1 MKLILIYMS
10 ITAKEIQV
18 DENGCKYILFRIDV
32 YLTEYLFAIEIDEKC
47 YTGRDL
53 IFERK
58 RQKALEKKIGCRFII
73 INTRK
78 EGYDG
83 DYEASRIQTFISKF
97 KNRQF
102 KKLNK
107 R

>member
-1 MKLILIYMS
+1 M
-10 ITAKEIQV
+10 
-18 DENGCKYILFRIDV
+18 FRIDV
-32 YLTEYLFAIEIDEKC
+32 YLTEYLFDIEIDEKC
-47 YTGRDL
+47 YTDRNL
-53 IFERK
+53 IFEKK
-58 RQKALEKKIGCRFII
+58 RQNALEKKIGCKFII

-83 DYEASRIQTFISKF
+83 DYEASRIQTFISNF